1 MAQQVIISKLLFGWV
16 KFVHCSGLCSGGR
29 VGGGG
34 GGGGGGDL
42 LFVPIL

>member
-29 VGGGG
+29 VGG
-34 GGGGGGDL
+34 DL